1 MKIRDSGMPGEA
13 IWNAFFNVEK
23 ILDTLFVNNSV
34 TNLVEVGCGYGTFTL
49 EAARR
54 IQGKLFAL
62 DIELDMIEYVSNKAA
77 TEGIRNI
84 ELHNID
90 VFSHEPKI
98 KKELVDYVMLFN
110 IMHHDKPLEFLA
122 KAYKILKS
130 GGKVGIIHWRT
141 DMETPRGPDMTIR
154 PKPEQCVRWA
164 ELAGF
169 SVALQPVILEP
180 FHYGLVGVKK

>member
-1 MKIRDSGMPGEA
+1 MPGED
-13 IWNAFFNVEK
+13 IWNTFFEVEK
-23 ILDTLFVNNSV
+23 VLNTLLVNNSV

-77 TEGIRNI
+77 IEGIANI
-84 ELHNID
+84 EFHNID
-90 VFSHEPKI
+90 FFAHDPRIDFEQ
-98 KKELVDYVMLFN
+98 VDYIMLFN
-110 IMHHDKPLEFLA
+110 ILHHDKPVEFLEE
-122 KAYKILKS
+122 AYKFLKP

-141 DMETPRGPDMTIR
+141 DMETPRGPDMSIR
-154 PKPEQCVRWA
+154 PKPEQCVRCA

-169 SVALQPVILEP
+169 SIDLQPVILEP
-180 FHYGLVGVKK
+180 FHYGLVAVKK